1 MPSLSSLTKLLPG
14 YRYGK
19 TRKTLYIDRQ
29 IRDVLTDELGKG
41 VMSLQEVL
49 DSAQKANQRI
59 VVEEVRSLK
68 DQIDQF
74 IDDIRTAPAGFQK
87 DVSKEEAA
95 KLLDFDTRV
104 MRQCKEVVTA
114 SSLLHDKYLKSE
126 PQDVTPEIPL
136 VRKLVVDARGVY
148 RDRLAVLKELE
159 QVQSYV

>member
-1 MPSLSSLTKLLPG
+1 V
-14 YRYGK
+14 
-19 TRKTLYIDRQ
+19 
-29 IRDVLTDELGKG
+29 RDVLTDELGKG

-49 DSAQKANQRI
+49 DSAQKANQRT
-59 VVEEVRSLK
+59 VVEEVKTLK

-114 SSLLHDKYLKSE
+114 TSLLHDKYLKSD

-136 VRKLVVDARGVY
+136 VRKLVVDARGAY
-148 RDRLAVLKELE
+148 RDRLAILKELE